1 MATSTI
7 VAPNRAIMS
16 DTENNEIDSEKQVES
31 EERDM
36 EGKE

>member
-7 VAPNRAIMS
+7 VALNRAIMS